1 MMPAGSALFM
11 ALLTVKLT
19 PELEA
24 QLQGRASQEELSKSE
39 LVRRA
44 LWAYLAQQPCSAPK
58 QRLSALDQVADLVGI
73 CTGAPA
79 DLASNPEHLAGFGE
93 R

>member
-1 MMPAGSALFM
+1 MP
-11 ALLTVKLT
+11 LLTVKLT
-19 PELEA
+19 SELEA
-24 QLQGRASQEELSKSE
+24 QLRGRACQEELSKSE

-44 LWAYLAQQPCSAPK
+44 LWAYLTHQPSPAPN

-79 DLASNPEHLAGFGE
+79 DLASNPDHLAGFGE
-93 R
+93 S

>member
-1 MMPAGSALFM
+1 M
-11 ALLTVKLT
+11 ALLTVKLA

-24 QLQGRASQEELSKSE
+24 QLQARASQEELSKSE

-58 QRLSALDQVADLVGI
+58 QRPGCRVTPGNFPPRCSQNR
-73 CTGAPA
+73 T
-79 DLASNPEHLAGFGE
+79 
-93 R
+93 

>member
-1 MMPAGSALFM
+1 MQAPALLV
-11 ALLTVKLT
+11 ALLTVKLS

-24 QLQGRASQEELSKSE
+24 QLQSRASQQELSKSE

-44 LWAYLAQQPCSAPK
+44 LWAYLTQQPCSAPN

-79 DLASNPEHLAGFGE
+79 DLASNSEHLAGFGE

>member
-1 MMPAGSALFM
+1 M
-11 ALLTVKLT
+11 AVQLMSLLTVKLT

-24 QLQGRASQEELSKSE
+24 QLQGRASQEDLTKSE

-44 LWAYLAQQPCSAPK
+44 LRAYLAHEPSSASHQSP
-58 QRLSALDQVADLVGI
+58 SALDQVADLVGI

-79 DLASNPEHLAGFGE
+79 DLASNPEHLVGFGE

>member
-1 MMPAGSALFM
+1 M
-11 ALLTVKLT
+11 KLT

-24 QLQGRASQEELSKSE
+24 QLQGRASREELSKSE

-44 LWAYLAQQPCSAPK
+44 LWAYLTQQPCSTPK
-58 QRLSALDQVADLVGI
+58 QRLSALDQVADLAGI

-79 DLASNPEHLAGFGE
+79 DLASNSEHLAGFGE

>member
-1 MMPAGSALFM
+1 M

-19 PELEA
+19 PELQA
-24 QLQGRASQEELSKSE
+24 QLLGRASREELSKSE

-44 LWAYLAQQPCSAPK
+44 LWAYLTQQPCSAPK
-58 QRLSALDQVADLVGI
+58 QRLSALDQVADLAGI
-73 CTGAPA
+73 CAGAPA
-79 DLASNPEHLAGFGE
+79 DLASNSEYLAGFGE

>member
-1 MMPAGSALFM
+1 MVVLPV

-19 PELEA
+19 SELEA

-39 LVRRA
+39 VVRRA
-44 LWAYLAQQPCSAPK
+44 LWAYLTQQPCSAPI
-58 QRLSALDQVADLVGI
+58 QRQSALDQVADLVGI

-79 DLASNPEHLAGFGE
+79 DLASNPDHLAGFGE

>member
-1 MMPAGSALFM
+1 MVVLPV

-19 PELEA
+19 SELEA

-39 LVRRA
+39 VVRRA
-44 LWAYLAQQPCSAPK
+44 LWAYLTQQPCSAPI
-58 QRLSALDQVADLVGI
+58 QRQSALDQVADLVGI

-79 DLASNPEHLAGFGE
+79 DLASNPDHLAGFGE
-93 R
+93 L

>member
-1 MMPAGSALFM
+1 MM

-19 PELEA
+19 PELEV
-24 QLQGRASQEELSKSE
+24 QLQGRASREELTKSE

-44 LWAYLAQQPCSAPK
+44 LWAYLTQEPSSAVHQVP
-58 QRLSALDQVADLVGI
+58 SALDQVADLVGI
-73 CTGAPA
+73 CIGAPA
-79 DLASNPEHLAGFGE
+79 DLASNPEHLVGFGE

>member
-1 MMPAGSALFM
+1 M

-24 QLQGRASQEELSKSE
+24 QLLGRASQELGKSE

-44 LWAYLAQQPCSAPK
+44 LWAYLTQQPCSAPK
-58 QRLSALDQVADLVGI
+58 QRLSALDQVADLAGI
-73 CTGAPA
+73 CARAPA
-79 DLASNPEHLAGFGE
+79 DLASNSEHLTGFGE

>member
-1 MMPAGSALFM
+1 M

-24 QLQGRASQEELSKSE
+24 QLLGRASQEDLSKSE

-44 LWAYLAQQPCSAPK
+44 LWAYLTQQPCSAPN

-79 DLASNPEHLAGFGE
+79 DLASNPEHLTGFWQ

>member
-1 MMPAGSALFM
+1 MQATSLLM
-11 ALLTVKLT
+11 ALLTVKLS

-24 QLQGRASQEELSKSE
+24 QLKGRAAQEELSKSE

-44 LWAYLAQQPCSAPK
+44 LWAYLSQQPCSAPN

-73 CTGAPA
+73 CIGAPA
-79 DLASNPEHLAGFGE
+79 DLASNPDHLAGFGE
-93 R
+93 H